1 MAFVRRLFRRL
12 YDTYMGFEEHEGW
25 LSAAGIAYYMAL
37 SFFPLLM
44 VLVAGLGWVVEWTAF
59 GQDAQRQLLVA
70 IEQQASPNLADQVK
84 RMLQV
89 VSERAPTGGKI
100 GFAVLIISAIA
111 IFAQL
116 DAALDRIWKLP
127 TDPHEGWFAWIGRI
141 LFQRLKAL
149 GMLFCV
155 GGFIILAT
163 VASTIVSMV
172 WSATQRAVELNVGIG
187 PWVQWAMSLGINL
200 LLNVLAFMM
209 IYKVL
214 PRPRIRWRDA
224 LQGGIV
230 AALLWETGRQALAA
244 YLTRLNYPSAYGVI
258 GSFLAVMLW
267 AYYASL
273 VILLG
278 AEYVRVITQESRE
291 AQQMRIEMPEE

>member
-1 MAFVRRLFRRL
+1 MAMVRRLARRL
-12 YDTYMGFEEHEGW
+12 YNTYLGFEEHEGW
-25 LSAAGIAYYMAL
+25 LASAGIAYYMAL

-44 VLVAGLGWVVEWTAF
+44 VLVAGLGWVIEWTDV
-59 GQDAQRQLLVA
+59 GQDAQRQLLAA

-89 VSERAPTGGKI
+89 VSDRAPTGGQI
-100 GFAVLIISAIA
+100 GFVVLIISAIA

-127 TDPHEGWFAWIGRI
+127 TDPHEGWLAWIGRL

-149 GMLFCV
+149 GMLICI

-163 VASTIVSMV
+163 VASTVFSMI
-172 WSATQRAVELNVGIG
+172 WSATQSAIELNVGIG
-187 PWVQWAMSLGINL
+187 PWVRWAIGLGINL

-224 LQGGIV
+224 LWGGLF

-273 VILLG
+273 VVLLG
-278 AEYVRVITQESRE
+278 AEYVRVITDEYRE